1 MAEYL
6 LGLAADLWFRLAARS
21 PYHDNSQIRAMIE
34 PHMTTVQPG
43 EAKRLVELWRP
54 RQFEELKVMTIAMPA
69 SAGAPHTTVR

>member
-1 MAEYL
+1 
-6 LGLAADLWFRLAARS
+6 
-21 PYHDNSQIRAMIE
+21 MIE